1 MGFGYILAQM
11 LALCVPIAA
20 GFIARKLDFMSD
32 ETANAISRI
41 VLNITLP
48 CLLVA
53 SIGSANGVP
62 DKGTVLLMIAYGCA
76 GYLISIAI
84 AFAVPALM
92 RAPRAEAGAYRFL
105 ITFGN
110 VGFIGYP
117 VLSSIYGSEAL
128 LYAAIANIP
137 FNLFMYSLGIAMVRR
152 SAAVQ
157 KAERIAAGGSE
168 AGPDGLDVSQDPER
182 RLPLRR
188 RVHNM
193 LVDVANP
200 TFIASLVLLALVL
213 LGVDDLGVLGSGLT
227 LVGNFTTPAALLVI
241 GATLAQYK
249 PLQMLTNWRAYVASA
264 CRLLVVPLAVLVV
277 CGGFVTDDFVHGIL
291 VVGFAMPAASNGVL
305 FSLLYGAD
313 VKPMMQGT
321 FITIVASIVTIPLVA
336 LLV

>member
-1 MGFGYILAQM
+1 MGFGYIFAQM

-32 ETANAISRI
+32 ETSNAISRI

-53 SIGSANGVP
+53 SVGSANGVP
-62 DKGTVLLMIAYGCA
+62 DKGTVLLMMAYGCL
-76 GYLISIAI
+76 GYLISVAI
-84 AFAVPALM
+84 AYAVPALM
-92 RAPRAEAGAYRFL
+92 RAPRTEAGAYRFL

-137 FNLFMYSLGIAMVRR
+137 ANLFMYSLGIAMVRR

-157 KAERIAAGGSE
+157 KAERIAAGELGE
-168 AGPDGLDVSQDPER
+168 CLDGAGVSQDPER
-182 RLPLRR
+182 KLPLRR
-188 RVHNM
+188 RIHN
-193 LVDVANP
+193 LVVDVANP

-213 LGVDDLGVLGSGLT
+213 LGVNDLGILGDGLE

-249 PLQMLTNWRAYVASA
+249 PLQMLVNWRSYVASA
-264 CRLLVVPLAVLVV
+264 CRLLVVPLAVLVT
-277 CGGFVTDDFVHGIL
+277 CGNFVADDFVRGIL
-291 VVGFAMPAASNGVL
+291 IVGFAMPAASNGVL

-321 FITIVASIVTIPLVA
+321 FITIVASIVTIPLIA